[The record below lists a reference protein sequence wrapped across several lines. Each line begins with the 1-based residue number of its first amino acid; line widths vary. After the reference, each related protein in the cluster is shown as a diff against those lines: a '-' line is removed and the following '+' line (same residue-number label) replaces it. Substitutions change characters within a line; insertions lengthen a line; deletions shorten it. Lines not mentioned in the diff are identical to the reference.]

1 MEETGITVII
11 TVMTDGTRDAP
22 MILVMIENVSIET
35 ESMIDVDPTTE
46 EDDPDP
52 QTAEGEGEEE
62 QHITGNLSSFTIFDV
77 NLFAEDQPA
86 ADPGHLLN
94 VLLTET
100 ARGHLL
106 RAILPT
112 TMVLTG
118 CTESNIMGWGKE
130 Y

>member
-1 MEETGITVII
+1 MIGTTRAETETAMEETGITVII

-62 QHITGNLSSFTIFDV
+62 QHITGNLAQAL
-77 NLFAEDQPA
+77 LF
-86 ADPGHLLN
+86 LM
-94 VLLTET
+94 LTYLQRT
-100 ARGHLL
+100 SPQQ
-106 RAILPT
+106 IQDT
-112 TMVLTG
+112 
-118 CTESNIMGWGKE
+118 S
-130 Y
+130 